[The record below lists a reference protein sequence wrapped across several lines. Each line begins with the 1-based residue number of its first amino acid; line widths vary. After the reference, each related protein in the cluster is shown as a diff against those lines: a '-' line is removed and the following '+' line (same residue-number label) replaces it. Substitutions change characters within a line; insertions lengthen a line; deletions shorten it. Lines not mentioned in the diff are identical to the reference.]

1 MAVDVG
7 GHLSP
12 RHGEALRY
20 DAAMPIRQLPTVVV
34 NQIAAGE
41 VVERPASVVKEV
53 LENAIDAGASRVE
66 ILIEGGGID
75 RIDILDDGCGM
86 TSEDLPLAIAPH
98 ATSKVS
104 SLEDLEHIA
113 TMGFRGEALAS
124 IGSVSRLEI
133 RSRLEGEDAGATITV
148 DHGVVEAPR
157 PTACP
162 PGTRVCISG
171 LFERVPARRKFLKAP
186 QAETSRIRR
195 VVRDIAAANPEVAI
209 HLSSGGRTLY
219 DLPATTP
226 PKRLAAVLGVEVADH
241 MLEVS
246 AQRDGLQLWGLV
258 GKPDLARPT
267 AQHQIM
273 CLNGRP
279 IVDRSLRHAVREAFR
294 GLMEP
299 SRHPTLALF
308 LSVPPDR
315 VDVNVH
321 PAKSEVR
328 FRDDRLVFS
337 LVKRGVESALLG
349 ADIVPRF
356 RMNQPDPQPPPQRER
371 PLFGRSDTPSRAVGG
386 FNVENAREAM
396 ADAFETDRSE
406 VGVIQSARPLV
417 QIHNMFLVTED
428 AEGMLIIDQHALHER
443 VMFERLLERISKAS
457 LPSQRLLLPEVI
469 EASPGAI
476 DAIDELGE
484 MLTRLGFDVSPTGP
498 SSVAVHAVPS
508 LLAER
513 RVNTTAFMVDLLER
527 AAELRDMADQET
539 ALRDVLDMM
548 ACKAA
553 IKAGDAL
560 TERELADLLSMREQV
575 ERSSNCP
582 HGRPTTLRISIDELE
597 KRFGRK

>member
-1 MAVDVG
+1 LVADAAGRLLPKRSKAV
-7 GHLSP
+7 
-12 RHGEALRY
+12 RY
-20 DAAMPIRQLPTVVV
+20 DAAMPIRQLPAVVV

-66 ILIEGGGID
+66 ILIEGGGVD
-75 RIDILDDGCGM
+75 RIEILDDGCGM
-86 TSEDLPLAIAPH
+86 TCEDLPLAIASH

-104 SLEDLEHIA
+104 ALEDLEHIA

-133 RSRLEGEDAGATITV
+133 RSRLASEDAGATITV
-148 DHGVVEAPR
+148 DHGVVEAVR
-157 PTACP
+157 PAACP
-162 PGTRVCISG
+162 PGTRVCMSG

-186 QAETSRIRR
+186 QAETNRIRR
-195 VVRDIAAANPEVAI
+195 IVRDIAAANPEVAV
-209 HLSSGGRTLY
+209 HLSSGGRTMY

-226 PKRLAAVLGVEVADH
+226 SKRLESVLGVELAGH

-246 AQRDGLQLWGLV
+246 AERDGLQLWGLI

-267 AQHQIM
+267 SQHQIM

-279 IVDRSLRHAVREAFR
+279 IVDRSLRHAVREAYR

-337 LVKRGVESALLG
+337 LVKRGVETALQS

-356 RMNQPDPQPPPQRER
+356 EMNQPTSPTPPRER
-371 PLFGRSDTPSRAVGG
+371 PLFGRTDTPSPAAGV
-386 FNVENAREAM
+386 FDVEAAREAM
-396 ADAFETDRSE
+396 SAVSDSDHSE
-406 VGVIQSARPLV
+406 VGGIQSARPVV

-428 AEGMLIIDQHALHER
+428 AAGMLIIDQHALHER
-443 VMFERLLERISKAS
+443 VMFERLLARINDAS
-457 LPSQRLLLPEVI
+457 LPSQRLLLPEVV
-469 EASPGAI
+469 EASPEAI
-476 DAIDELGE
+476 EAMESLEEI
-484 MLTRLGFDVSPTGP
+484 LTRLGFDVSPTGP
-498 SSVAVHAVPS
+498 SSVAIHAVPS

-513 RVNTTAFMVDLLER
+513 RVNTRAFMIDLLER
-527 AAELRDMADQET
+527 AAELRDMTDQET
-539 ALRDVLDMM
+539 ALRDVIDMM

-582 HGRPTTLRISIDELE
+582 HGRPTTLRLSIDELE